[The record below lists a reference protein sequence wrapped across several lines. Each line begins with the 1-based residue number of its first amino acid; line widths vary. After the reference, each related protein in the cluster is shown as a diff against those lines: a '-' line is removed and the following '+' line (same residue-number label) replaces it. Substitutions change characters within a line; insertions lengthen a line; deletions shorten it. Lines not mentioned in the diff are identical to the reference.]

1 MNAYLCAVA
10 DSTVLAYAAT
20 AERAREL
27 AALAA
32 GQPVRRCDYVP
43 EHNSAGDREGVF
55 RARGAMEKSTQ

>member
-10 DSTVLAYAAT
+10 DTTVLAYAAT

-32 GQPVRRCDYVP
+32 GCAVSRCDYVP
-43 EHNSAGDREGVF
+43 EHNSSSDREAVF
-55 RARGAMEKSTQ
+55 TC